1 MGSGGA
7 NATAEYDESVAAGRD
22 ALSRGAWPSA
32 RSHFE
37 RALGIVPTPELFE
50 GLSWATWWLEDASA
64 CVDAREH
71 AYRLYRQAGDTR
83 GAARMALWLG
93 DDHNEF
99 HGAAAV
105 AEGWFNRAARLLDEL
120 GSCPERGWLTVFEA
134 HAALGRHD
142 TDRARQL
149 AGQARDLGREHR
161 AVDLEMFSLAT
172 EGLAL
177 VEEGAVEQGMRC
189 LDEATAA
196 ALSGEYENLAP
207 AAWTCCR
214 LISACEEIRDYERG
228 AQWCRQIEEF
238 SRGME
243 ARFVTGVCRA
253 HYAAILSWH
262 GKWSEAE
269 LELIGA
275 QEDLT
280 AKRPFWR
287 AEAVVR
293 LGELRRRQ
301 GRPDEAEALFNEVAS
316 HPLARRGLAELCLDR
331 DDPVAARDL
340 LSRMLRRIPSGSVSR
355 AWPLELLVQA
365 ETGSGDNES
374 AAIHLAEFCGIADA
388 VATRPLRAA
397 ARFAEGLLAAAYG
410 EHAKACDYFEDAVD
424 LFETLAPFE
433 AGHAR
438 LELARSLLA
447 LGRVD
452 AARREARTALEA
464 GAKPRRNQADVLT
477 SLGLRRTVLSVRQIE
492 VLRLIASGLGDR
504 DIAGRLV
511 ISEHTVHRHVANI
524 YTRLDCST
532 RAAAVSR
539 ATQLGLL

>member
-1 MGSGGA
+1 MY
-7 NATAEYDESVAAGRD
+7 AEAVEAGRA
-22 ALSRGAWPSA
+22 ALSQGAWLVARAQFEGALEVSA
-32 RSHFE
+32 
-37 RALGIVPTPELFE
+37 TPEAFE
-50 GLSWATWWLEDASA
+50 GLSWATWWLEDAAA
-64 CVDAREH
+64 CLEAREQ
-71 AYRLYRQAGDTR
+71 AYRLYRQAGDAR

-99 HGAAAV
+99 YGAGAV

-120 GSCPERGWLTVFEA
+120 ESCPELGWLRVFDA

-142 TDRARQL
+142 TERAREL
-149 AGQARDLGREHR
+149 AGEAREIGRRHG

-177 VEEGAVEQGMRC
+177 VEDGSVEQGMRC

-196 ALSGEYENLAP
+196 ALGGEYENLAP

-214 LISACEEIRDYERG
+214 LMSACEEIRDYERG

-238 SRGME
+238 SRRME

-262 GKWSEAE
+262 GRWSEAE

-275 QEDLT
+275 REDLT

-293 LGELRRRQ
+293 LAELRRRQ
-301 GRPDEAEALFNEVAS
+301 GRAAEAAALFEEVAS
-316 HPLARRGLAELCLDR
+316 HPLARRGVAELCLDR
-331 DDPVAARDL
+331 DEPAAARDVL
-340 LSRMLRRIPSGSVSR
+340 NRMLRRIPAGSVAR
-355 AWPLELLVQA
+355 AWPLELLVRA
-365 ETGSGDNES
+365 ETALGDNES
-374 AAIHLAEFCGIADA
+374 AAIHLAEFGSIAA
-388 VATRPLRAA
+388 TVATPPLRAA
-397 ARFAEGLLAAAYG
+397 ARFGEGLQAAAVG
-410 EHAKACDYFEDAVD
+410 DHTKACRCFEDAVD
-424 LFETLAPFE
+424 LFDGMAPFE

-447 LGRVD
+447 LGRTD
-452 AARREARTALEA
+452 AARREARAALEA
-464 GAKPRRNQADVLT
+464 VAVPRRDQAELLT
-477 SLGLRRTVLSVRQIE
+477 SLGLRRTVLSLRQVE
-492 VLRLIASGLGDR
+492 VLRLIAGGLGDR
-504 DIAGRLV
+504 EIAGRLV

-524 YTRLDCST
+524 YIRLDCST